1 MQASHTYSSMASGSE
16 IARPAHSGSKTS
28 LANLEVLLQV
38 VEMAIV
44 GIYGDER
51 FSEFATLAAGTK
63 RVRADFDSDTNEAT
77 AKRAR
82 LDGNN
87 YGSIVSAE
95 IESAKG
101 AEEGPAPALSV
112 EAITTGTS
120 IGHSC

>member
-1 MQASHTYSSMASGSE
+1 MASRSVRE
-16 IARPAHSGSKTS
+16 AETARPAHSGGKKS

-44 GIYGDER
+44 GIYGDAR
-51 FSEFATLAAGTK
+51 FSEFATLAAGAK
-63 RVRADFDSDTNEAT
+63 RARSEFDSDTDEAT

-82 LDGNN
+82 LDGNDH
-87 YGSIVSAE
+87 GSIVSAE
-95 IESAKG
+95 LESAKG
-101 AEEGPAPALSV
+101 VEESPAPALSV